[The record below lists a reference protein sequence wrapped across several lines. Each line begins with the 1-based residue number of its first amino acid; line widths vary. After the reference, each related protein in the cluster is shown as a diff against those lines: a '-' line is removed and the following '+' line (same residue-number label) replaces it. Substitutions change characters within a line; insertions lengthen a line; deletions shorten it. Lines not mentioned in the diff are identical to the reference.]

1 MWAEFKHML
10 RRLRGQIIGWG
21 IGLALYGVMMVMMFD
36 TIREIEGITEL
47 MASYP
52 PELMAFFGGS
62 MMAITTP
69 IGYLD
74 TYYFS
79 YMPIIVGIFSA
90 GVGAGLLAGD
100 EEKGILDLVLSHPVS
115 RTSLFWGRVL
125 ATVAATALILLV
137 GWLSWAIPSGSTSLD
152 ITWGQLF
159 QSFIPLFAELLL
171 FTTLALLLSMV
182 LPATRMAG
190 MLTGALLVGNF
201 LLIGL
206 ANINENLKKVTDLTP
221 LHYYQGGKAL
231 QGINWEWLG
240 GLMAVTILFT
250 VVAWGLFQRRDIR
263 VGGERS
269 WHLEDWKAILKR

>member
-10 RRLRGQIIGWG
+10 RRLRGQIIGWS

-62 MMAITTP
+62 MLAITTP

-100 EEKGILDLVLSHPVS
+100 EEKGILDLVLSHPIS
-115 RTSLFWGRVL
+115 RSSLFWGRVL
-125 ATVAATALILLV
+125 ATVTATALILLV
-137 GWLSWAIPSGSTSLD
+137 GWLSWAIPSGSTSLG

-171 FTTLALLLSMV
+171 FTALALLLSMV

-206 ANINENLKKVTDLTP
+206 ANLNEDLKKVADLTP

-231 QGINWEWLG
+231 EGINWEWLG
-240 GLMAVTILFT
+240 GLIAVAILFT
-250 VVAWGLFQRRDIR
+250 VVAWWFFQRRDIR

-269 WHLEDWKAILKR
+269 WHLGEWTAVLKK

>member
-10 RRLRGQIIGWG
+10 SRLRGQIIGWG

-52 PELMAFFGGS
+52 PELMAFFGDS

-115 RTSLFWGRVL
+115 RSSLFWGRVL
-125 ATVAATALILLV
+125 ATVTATALILLV
-137 GWLSWAIPSGSTSLD
+137 GWLSWAIPSGNTSLN

-159 QSFIPLFAELLL
+159 QSFIPLFAELVL
-171 FTTLALLLSMV
+171 FTALALLLSMV

-206 ANINENLKKVTDLTP
+206 ANLNEDLKKVADLTP

-231 QGINWEWLG
+231 EGINWEWLG
-240 GLMAVTILFT
+240 GLMAVAILFT
-250 VVAWGLFQRRDIR
+250 VVAWWLFQRRDIR

-269 WHLEDWKAILKR
+269 WHLGEWTAVLKK

>member
-10 RRLRGQIIGWG
+10 SRLRGQIIGWG

-52 PELMAFFGGS
+52 PELMAFFGDS

-115 RTSLFWGRVL
+115 RSSLFWGRVL
-125 ATVAATALILLV
+125 ATVTATALILLV
-137 GWLSWAIPSGSTSLD
+137 GWLSWAIPSGNTSLN

-171 FTTLALLLSMV
+171 FTALALLLSMV

-206 ANINENLKKVTDLTP
+206 ANLNEDLKKVADLTP

-231 QGINWEWLG
+231 EGINWEWLG
-240 GLMAVTILFT
+240 GLMAVAILFT
-250 VVAWGLFQRRDIR
+250 VVAWWLFQRRDIR

-269 WHLEDWKAILKR
+269 WHLGEWTAVLKK